1 LKKQVMKGGSYL
13 YYPGGYPD
21 KKVVILLHLK
31 LGIHLSNDRS
41 EKTIFSE
48 ITGQKPIPKRMHW
61 H

>member
-1 LKKQVMKGGSYL
+1 MKGGSYL